1 MIVGLGLDMVEIDRI
16 ERLAKEHEARFVGK
30 YFTEAEVS
38 YAESHHRPGE
48 HLAARFAAK
57 EAAAKALGTGIAER
71 VRMSDIEVVAR
82 DSGQPRLVLHG
93 AAAELAKETGVTR
106 THVSLTHT
114 KTHAAAVVVL
124 EGGGAEG
131 D

>member
-16 ERLAKEHEARFVGK
+16 ERLAEEHEARFVRK
-30 YFTEAEVS
+30 YFTAAEIS

-71 VRMSDIEVVAR
+71 VHMRDLEIVAR

-93 AAAELAKETGVTR
+93 AAAELAKEMGVTR

-124 EGGGAEG
+124 ESDGAER